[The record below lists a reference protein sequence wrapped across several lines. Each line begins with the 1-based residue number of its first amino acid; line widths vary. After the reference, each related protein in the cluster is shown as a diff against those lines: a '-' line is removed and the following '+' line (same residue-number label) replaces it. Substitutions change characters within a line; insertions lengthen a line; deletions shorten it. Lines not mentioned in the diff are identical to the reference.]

1 MENLSKRQTLRYL
14 KDKIKNIRTAMLTTY
29 TNANGY
35 RSRPMGTADIDNSGN
50 IWFFT
55 NEYSPQNKEVFMDN
69 TVSVTYSNP
78 DNDAYVSVRGEA
90 ELISDRQKMKEFWNP
105 FAKAFFPNGIND
117 PKLTLIRIKPT
128 NAEYWDSSSIKL
140 FVL

>member
-1 MENLSKRQTLRYL
+1 MENLSKKQTLRYL
-14 KDKIKNIRTAMLTTY
+14 KDKIKNIRTALLTTY
-29 TNANGY
+29 TNSNGY
-35 RSRPMGTADIDNSGN
+35 RSRPLGTADIDKSGN

-55 NEYSPQNKEVFMDN
+55 NEYCPKNKDVFTDS

-78 DNDAYVSVRGEA
+78 DSDAYVNVRGEA
-90 ELISDRQKMKEFWNP
+90 ELISDRQKMKEFWSP
-105 FAKAFFPNGIND
+105 FANAFFPKGIND
-117 PKLTLIRIKPT
+117 PKLTLIRIRPT

>member
-1 MENLSKRQTLRYL
+1 
-14 KDKIKNIRTAMLTTY
+14 MLTTY

-35 RSRPMGTADIDNSGN
+35 RSRPMGTVDIDNSGN

-55 NEYSPQNKEVFMDN
+55 NEYSPKNKEIFKDN

-90 ELISDRQKMKEFWNP
+90 ELISDRQK
-105 FAKAFFPNGIND
+105 
-117 PKLTLIRIKPT
+117 IK
-128 NAEYWDSSSIKL
+128 
-140 FVL
+140 

>member
-55 NEYSPQNKEVFMDN
+55 NEYSPKNKEIFKDN

>member
-1 MENLSKRQTLRYL
+1 MENLSKKQTLQFL
-14 KDKIKNIRTAMLTTY
+14 KNKIKHIRTAILTTY
-29 TNANGY
+29 SNSNGY
-35 RSRPMGTADIDNSGN
+35 RGRPTGTADIDNSGN

-55 NEYSPQNKEVFMDN
+55 NEYPHAAKEVFKDN

-78 DNDAYVSVRGEA
+78 DNNSYVSVRGEA
-90 ELISDRQKMKEFWNP
+90 ELISDKHKIKEFWNP
-105 FAKAFFPNGIND
+105 FARAFFPNGMND

-128 NAEYWDSSSIKL
+128 NAEYWDNGSIKL